1 MASHNHSFSRKFTNG
16 NATMNRLQGVLVT
29 IAVAVVLLAIPA
41 VHVLALMDAL
51 PVGEHHADCGDAKNP
66 GQR

>member
-1 MASHNHSFSRKFTNG
+1 
-16 NATMNRLQGVLVT
+16 MNRLQGFLVT

-51 PVGEHHADCGDAKNP
+51 PGGAYQAECGDAKNP